1 MKSPR
6 LATFPETFPRTTT
19 VEPLLRAMFDIA
31 FPPIRTE
38 PPDAAAT
45 SPVTSLAISGAARA
59 DRYHAENAAVNGGA
73 PARFDDEIAGYVT
86 LSLEDFPVLDSNFSQ
101 GPTLPFLAVRTCAP
115 KCFAI
120 RSRPLSK
127 RSPRRRRIRDAAR
140 GLELGEPKTA
150 TSKRRC
156 DLPASAIEVLR
167 EHKRATEG
175 NLNEHGLVFPSKT
188 GGFVDRCNFHSLRH
202 AGNCMLAAGGGVAL
216 KSLQVRLGHST
227 SRTTFDAYTHL
238 FESDGGHAA
247 QAMDLLLRGVTR
259 GVTASDGPLPENAG
273 HEKNPYG

>member
-1 MKSPR
+1 MVLKRAYSYAVELEMLDRSP
-6 LATFPETFPRTTT
+6 LANLKKPK
-19 VEPLLRAMFDIA
+19 
-31 FPPIRTE
+31 
-38 PPDAAAT
+38 AA
-45 SPVTSLAISGAARA
+45 PNEQRHLHSGASVQTLGYCQGRSLVCALLHGDCDLMRS
-59 DRYHAENAAVNGGA
+59 AELFGLRWSDVHL
-73 PARFDDEIAGYVT
+73 DQGYLRV
-86 LSLEDFPVLDSNFSQ
+86 
-101 GPTLPFLAVRTCAP
+101 
-115 KCFAI
+115 
-120 RSRPLSK
+120 SK
-127 RSPRRRRIRDAAR
+127 ALVDPN